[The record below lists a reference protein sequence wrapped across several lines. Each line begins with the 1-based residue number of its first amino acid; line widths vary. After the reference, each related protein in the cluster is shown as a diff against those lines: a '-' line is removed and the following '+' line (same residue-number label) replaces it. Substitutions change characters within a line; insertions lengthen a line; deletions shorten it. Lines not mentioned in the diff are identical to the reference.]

1 MEGREGNGKAGRGG
15 PTLLNINVGYGHA

>member
-15 PTLLNINVGYGHA
+15 PTILNINVGYGHA